1 MFFQDNSGGGAN
13 TGPFGT
19 PGGDGSFVNRAGQA
33 ALNAVRPSEF
43 IEGLKT
49 VENQAKQVA
58 RTVFGQVGDASRSIQ
73 KSLVESFKS
82 TVDIGA
88 TLEDNVKIYSSISTA
103 LQRNAYLTN
112 EQLESLVTLQ
122 RTTNLT
128 AEEIGSMVTGF
139 QDLGQGTDAAIE
151 KTTKLA
157 GVARS
162 YGLNVSQ
169 FLKTTGDNLKL
180 VNAYGFQ
187 NGVEGLGRMVARA
200 QALRMDFT
208 KITGLAADLLSPE
221 KAIDLAAEM
230 QILGG
235 AVGDLADPFKLMY
248 MAENDMEGL
257 QNAVIDTAKSA
268 VMFNKET
275 GEFKI
280 TGVEMRRLRAQA
292 DALGMSYEDLANTAV
307 KAAKEQEVMSR
318 LEFTGLDEKQKQ
330 LVANLAEIN
339 KNGQVS
345 LTFPG
350 LDGVTKTITDFTN
363 ISEQDQ
369 KALEKY
375 QENAALSEKEIAVK
389 QLSLLEQQNATLLKI
404 QTSGVLAGD
413 YVSGEA
419 GSRGEDLESLMRAVA
434 DATGKETTRTINDFV
449 QQSQF
454 TKTVTDFVTGSNTL
468 GDSLKI
474 TIESFQKEMSK
485 LTTEIPKSIRDSLA
499 MIDPEVPKKDGKA
512 KGEDVTTEMNQF
524 SDGVDKVTQSMDSLT
539 SKIGEILKAIV
550 RGNAAEMSDGYF
562 SPGAA
567 TVINSQK
574 GSFQLDKMDEVLV
587 GTNLFGGS
595 NSSSEQ
601 NINFTKPMEIRIDV
615 NGVSN
620 ADFDRMM
627 KTTEFTAAVRK
638 QIMKGISGSLGNTT
652 TGYVG

>member
-1 MFFQDNSGGGAN
+1 MFFQENTGGGAN

-19 PGGDGSFVNRAGQA
+19 PSGDGSFVNRAGQA
-33 ALNAVRPSEF
+33 ALNAVKPSEF

-58 RTVFGQVGDASRSIQ
+58 RTVFGQVGAASRSIQ
-73 KSLVESFKS
+73 KSLLESFKS

-268 VMFNKET
+268 VMFNEET
-275 GEFKI
+275 GEFNI

-292 DALGMSYEDLANTAV
+292 DALNMSYEDLASTAV
-307 KAAKEQEVMSR
+307 KAAKEQRVMES
-318 LEFTGLDEKQKQ
+318 LDFTGLDKNTKQ
-330 LVANLAEIN
+330 LVANLAEIGPD
-339 KNGQVS
+339 GQIS
-345 LTFPG
+345 LNLPN
-350 LDGVTKTITDFTN
+350 LEEPIKDLSVLQDKS
-363 ISEQDQ
+363 SEEYKALQ
-369 KALEKY
+369 KA
-375 QENAALSEKEIAVK
+375 QETSKLSERDIAEK

-413 YVSGEA
+413 YVSGQA
-419 GSRGEDLESLMRAVA
+419 GSRGEDLESLMRAVVE
-434 DATGKETTRTINDFV
+434 ATGEQTTSTIEGFV

-468 GDSLKI
+468 GDSLKT
-474 TIESFQKEMSK
+474 TIEKFSEEMSK
-485 LTTEIPKSIRDSLA
+485 LMTNLPGSISDALVD
-499 MIDPEVPKKDGKA
+499 IDPEVPEGA
-512 KGEDVTTEMNQF
+512 TTVTEEMNQF
-524 SDGVDKVTQSMDSLT
+524 SDGLSTLTISMDSLT
-539 SKIGEILKAIV
+539 SKITEILSSIAA
-550 RGNAAEMSDGYF
+550 GNVAEMSDGYF
-562 SPGAA
+562 APGSAK
-567 TVINSQK
+567 VIKAGKDTFS
-574 GSFQLDKMDEVLV
+574 LDKMDEILV
-587 GTNLFGGS
+587 GTDLFPKNS
-595 NSSSEQ
+595 NSGNQ
-601 NINFTKPMEIRIDV
+601 NINFTKPMEIRVQVDGV
-615 NGVSN
+615 NNN

-627 KTTEFTAAVRK
+627 KSPEWIAAVRK
-638 QIMKGISGSLGNTT
+638 TIQEGIGGSLGNTT

>member
-268 VMFNKET
+268 VMFNEET

-307 KAAKEQEVMSR
+307 KAAKEQRVMES
-318 LEFTGLDEKQKQ
+318 LDFTGLDKNTKQ
-330 LVANLAEIN
+330 LVANLAEIGPD
-339 KNGQVS
+339 GQIS
-345 LTFPG
+345 LNLPN
-350 LDGVTKTITDFTN
+350 LEEPIKDLSVLQDKS
-363 ISEQDQ
+363 SEEYKALQ
-369 KALEKY
+369 KA
-375 QENAALSEKEIAVK
+375 QETSKLSERDIAEK

-413 YVSGEA
+413 YVSGQP
-419 GSRGEDLESLMRAVA
+419 GSRGEDLESLMRAVVE
-434 DATGKETTRTINDFV
+434 ATGEQTTSTIEGFV

-468 GDSLKI
+468 GDSLKT
-474 TIESFQKEMSK
+474 TIEKFSEEMSK
-485 LTTEIPKSIRDSLA
+485 LMTNLPGSISDALVD
-499 MIDPEVPKKDGKA
+499 IDPEVPEGA
-512 KGEDVTTEMNQF
+512 TTVTDEMNQF
-524 SDGVDKVTQSMDSLT
+524 SSGLSTLTISMDSLT
-539 SKIGEILKAIV
+539 DEITNLLRAISL
-550 RGNAAEMSDGYF
+550 GNVAEMSDGYF
-562 SPGAA
+562 APGSAK
-567 TVINSQK
+567 VIKAGKDTFS
-574 GSFQLDKMDEVLV
+574 LDKMDEILV
-587 GTNLFGGS
+587 GTDLFPKNS
-595 NSSSEQ
+595 NSGNQ
-601 NINFTKPMEIRIDV
+601 NVNFTKPMEIRLQVDGV
-615 NGVSN
+615 NN

-627 KTTEFTAAVRK
+627 KSPEWIAAVRK
-638 QIMKGISGSLGNTT
+638 TIQEGIGGSLGNTT

>member
-1 MFFQDNSGGGAN
+1 MFFQENTGGGAN

-19 PGGDGSFVNRAGQA
+19 PSGDGSFVNRAGQA
-33 ALNAVRPSEF
+33 ALNAVKPSEF

-58 RTVFGQVGDASRSIQ
+58 RTVFGQVGEASRSIQ

-268 VMFNKET
+268 VMFNEET
-275 GEFKI
+275 GEFNI

-292 DALGMSYEDLANTAV
+292 DALNMSYEDLASTAV
-307 KAAKEQEVMSR
+307 KAAKEQRVMES
-318 LEFTGLDEKQKQ
+318 LDFTGLDKNTKQ
-330 LVANLAEIN
+330 LVANLAEIGPD
-339 KNGQVS
+339 GQIS
-345 LTFPG
+345 LNLPN
-350 LDGVTKTITDFTN
+350 LEEPIKDLSVLQDKS
-363 ISEQDQ
+363 SEEYKALQ
-369 KALEKY
+369 KA
-375 QENAALSEKEIAVK
+375 QETSKLSERDIAEK

-413 YVSGEA
+413 YVSGQA
-419 GSRGEDLESLMRAVA
+419 GSRGEDLESLMRAVVE
-434 DATGKETTRTINDFV
+434 ATGEQTTSTIEGFV

-468 GDSLKI
+468 GDSLKT
-474 TIESFQKEMSK
+474 TIEKFSEEMSK
-485 LTTEIPKSIRDSLA
+485 LMTNLPGSISDALVD
-499 MIDPEVPKKDGKA
+499 IDPEVPEGA
-512 KGEDVTTEMNQF
+512 TTVTEEMNQF
-524 SDGVDKVTQSMDSLT
+524 SDGLSTLTISMDSLT
-539 SKIGEILKAIV
+539 SKITEILSSIAA
-550 RGNAAEMSDGYF
+550 GNVAEMSDGYF
-562 SPGAA
+562 APGSAK
-567 TVINSQK
+567 VIKAGKDTFS
-574 GSFQLDKMDEVLV
+574 LDKMDEILV
-587 GTNLFGGS
+587 GTDLFPKNS
-595 NSSSEQ
+595 NSGNQ
-601 NINFTKPMEIRIDV
+601 NINFTKPMEIRVQVDGV
-615 NGVSN
+615 NNN

-627 KTTEFTAAVRK
+627 KSPEWIAAVRK
-638 QIMKGISGSLGNTT
+638 TIQEGIGGSLGNTT

>member
-1 MFFQDNSGGGAN
+1 MFFQDNTGGGAN

-19 PGGDGSFVNRAGQA
+19 PGGDGSFVNRAQQD
-33 ALNAVRPSEF
+33 ALNAVKPSEF

-58 RTVFGQVGDASRSIQ
+58 RTVFGQVGAASRSIQ
-73 KSLVESFKS
+73 ESLVESFKK

-88 TLEDNVKIYSSISTA
+88 TLEDNVKIYSSISAA
-103 LQRNAYLTN
+103 LQRNTYLTN

-268 VMFNKET
+268 VMFNEET

-307 KAAKEQEVMSR
+307 KAAKEQKVMES
-318 LEFTGLDEKQKQ
+318 LDFTGLDKDTKQ
-330 LVANLAEIN
+330 LVSNLAEIGPD
-339 KNGQVS
+339 GQIS
-345 LTFPG
+345 LNLPD
-350 LDGVTKTITDFTN
+350 LKKPITDLSVLQDKS
-363 ISEQDQ
+363 SEEY
-369 KALEKY
+369 KALTKA
-375 QENAALSEKEIAVK
+375 QETSKLSERQIAEK
-389 QLSLLEQQNATLLKI
+389 QLSLLEIQNATLLKI

-413 YVSGEA
+413 YVSGQA
-419 GSRGEDLESLMRAVA
+419 GSRGEDLESLMRAVTE
-434 DATGKETTRTINDFV
+434 ATGEQTTKTIEGFV

-468 GDSLKI
+468 GNSLKT
-474 TIESFQKEMSK
+474 TIESFQVEMSNLLK
-485 LTTEIPKSIRDSLA
+485 NLPGSISDALVN
-499 MIDPEVPKKDGKA
+499 IDPEVPEGTTT
-512 KGEDVTTEMNQF
+512 VTEEMNQF
-524 SDGVDKVTQSMDSLT
+524 SDGLSTLTISMESLT
-539 SKIGEILKAIV
+539 SKIGEILKAIA

-562 SPGAA
+562 SPGSA

-574 GSFQLDKMDEVLV
+574 GSFQLDRMDEVLV

-595 NSSSEQ
+595 SKSGEQ

-615 NGVSN
+615 SGVSN

-638 QIMKGISGSLGNTT
+638 QIMEGIGGALGNTT
-652 TGYVG
+652 RGYVG

>member
-1 MFFQDNSGGGAN
+1 MFFQDNTGGAN

-33 ALNAVRPSEF
+33 ALNAVKPSEF

-58 RTVFGQVGDASRSIQ
+58 RTVFGQVGEASRSIQ

-200 QALRMDFT
+200 QSLRMDFT

-257 QNAVIDTAKSA
+257 QNAIIDTAKSA
-268 VMFNKET
+268 VMFNEDT

-292 DALGMSYEDLANTAV
+292 DALNMSYEDLANTAV
-307 KAAKEQEVMSR
+307 KAAKEQKVMES
-318 LEFTGLDEKQKQ
+318 LDFTGLDKDTKQ
-330 LVANLAEIN
+330 LVSNLAEIGPD
-339 KNGQVS
+339 GQIS
-345 LTFPG
+345 LNLPDLKKPITD
-350 LDGVTKTITDFTN
+350 LSVLQDKSSEEYKALTKT
-363 ISEQDQ
+363 
-369 KALEKY
+369 
-375 QENAALSEKEIAVK
+375 QENSKLSERQIAEK
-389 QLSLLEQQNATLLKI
+389 QLSLLEKQNATLLKI

-413 YVSGEA
+413 YVSGQP
-419 GSRGEDLESLMRAVA
+419 GSRGEDLESLMRAVVE
-434 DATGKETTRTINDFV
+434 ATGEQTTSTIEGFV

-468 GDSLKI
+468 GDSLKT
-474 TIESFQKEMSK
+474 TIEKFSEEMSK
-485 LTTEIPKSIRDSLA
+485 LMTNLPGSISDALVD
-499 MIDPEVPKKDGKA
+499 IDPEVPEGA
-512 KGEDVTTEMNQF
+512 TTVTEEMNQF
-524 SDGVDKVTQSMDSLT
+524 SDGLSTLTISMDSLT
-539 SKIGEILKAIV
+539 SKITEILSTIAT
-550 RGNAAEMSDGYF
+550 GNVAEMSDGF
-562 SPGAA
+562 FPAGSAEIISGPE
-567 TVINSQK
+567 
-574 GSFQLDKMDEVLV
+574 GSFRLHPEDMVFV
-587 GTNLFGGS
+587 GTDPYGTK
-595 NSSSEQ
+595 NSYSGNQ
-601 NINFTKPMEIRIDV
+601 NINFTNPMEIRLQVDGV
-615 NGVSN
+615 NN
-620 ADFDRMM
+620 DDFKRMM
-627 KTTEFTAAVRK
+627 ESPEWIAAVRK
-638 QIMKGISGSLGNTT
+638 TVQAGIGSALGNTT
-652 TGYVG
+652 AGYV